1 MRKGSPERG
10 DMRVRGKAFPF
21 EGKVARRAGRGPASQ
36 LNLRSDPLQSR

>member
-21 EGKVARRAGRGPASQ
+21 EGKVARRAGADGKEGE
-36 LNLRSDPLQSR
+36 LI